1 MPAFSYSTA
10 RAARSAASSICA
22 RVFVVERRRGRL
34 LDQLLVSALDRALAL
49 AEREHAA
56 LAVRQHLDL
65 DVPGRD
71 DRLFEIEP
79 RLAERSLRFGGRRLE
94 RAFELVRLANRSH
107 ALAAPARD
115 GLEQHR
121 IARFVSG

>member
-1 MPAFSYSTA
+1 M
-10 RAARSAASSICA
+10 
-22 RVFVVERRRGRL
+22 
-34 LDQLLVSALDRALAL
+34 SALDRALAL

-56 LAVRQHLDL
+56 LAVGQHLDL

-71 DRLFEIEP
+71 DRLLEIEP
-79 RLAERSLRFGGRRLE
+79 RLAERGLRLGGGRLE
-94 RAFELVRLANRSH
+94 RAFELVRVANRAH